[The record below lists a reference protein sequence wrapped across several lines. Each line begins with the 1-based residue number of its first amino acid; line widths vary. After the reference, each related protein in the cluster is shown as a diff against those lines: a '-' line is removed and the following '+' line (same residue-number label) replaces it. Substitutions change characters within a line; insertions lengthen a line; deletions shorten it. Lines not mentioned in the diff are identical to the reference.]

1 MMTSPDTPSPDGAL
15 FYLDGE
21 LLVPTVLTQGPWYA
35 DTLHGS
41 AMLAALARAAEQYPS
56 VGGRQVVRLTVDM
69 MRAAPI
75 APLRIKTSMFR
86 SGKSIDHIDIAM
98 FAGDELCVRGTALRM
113 RTVDLVVDEP
123 AAESVIPAAPG
134 PDHVVISPFAH
145 LEEAGPSFH
154 DAIDVHIDLEDEIVW
169 YRLRVP
175 VVAGEPT
182 GGFTT
187 LATIA
192 DWTYAAPYLVRAA
205 RGNAPPEPGRRAFTI
220 NADTTLNA
228 FRPMSGEW
236 IGVHTTTHI
245 GERGSGISSAHL
257 FDQMGPIGV
266 STQSVLVRGPSGAP
280 LSVKEV
286 SG

>member
-1 MMTSPDTPSPDGAL
+1 MTSPDTTTPDGAL
-15 FYLDGE
+15 FCLDGE
-21 LLVPTVLTQGPWYA
+21 LLIPTELTQGPWYA
-35 DTLHGS
+35 NTLHGS

-56 VGGRQVVRLTVDM
+56 VGERQVVRLTVDM

-75 APLRIKTSMFR
+75 APLRITTSVAR
-86 SGKSIDHIDIAM
+86 SGKSIDHLDIAM

-113 RTVDLVVDEP
+113 RVVDLVVDEP
-123 AAESVIPAAPG
+123 ETETVVPTAPG
-134 PDHVVISPFAH
+134 LGHVVVSPFAD
-145 LEEAGPSFH
+145 LETTGPSFH
-154 DAIDVHIDLEDEIVW
+154 DAIDVHIDPEAEIVW

-175 VVAGEPT
+175 VVAGEST

-187 LATIA
+187 VATIA

-205 RGNAPPEPGRRAFTI
+205 RNSAPPEPGRTAFTI
-220 NADTTLNA
+220 NADTTLNVY
-228 FRPMSGEW
+228 RPLSGAW
-236 IGVHTTTHI
+236 VGVHTTTHI
-245 GERGSGISSAHL
+245 GKLGSGISSAHL
-257 FDQMGPIGV
+257 FDEAGAIGV